1 LALNKERKEEIVEAY
16 AERLSRSNVA
26 IWANY
31 RGVKAKQF
39 ENLRNT
45 LRPSNAEMMVVKN
58 TLMRVALEQQNLPYD
73 DKMMEGPC
81 TVTFIYDDIP
91 AATRTVANF
100 ARDNEA
106 LFQLVGGLVGGKVV
120 DAAQVRELVNL
131 PSRDVL
137 LARVVGGIGA
147 PISGFVGTLS
157 AMLRGLV
164 NVLDAHRKQL
174 EGSAG

>member
-1 LALNKERKEEIVEAY
+1 
-16 AERLSRSNVA
+16 
-26 IWANY
+26 
-31 RGVKAKQF
+31 
-39 ENLRNT
+39 
-45 LRPSNAEMMVVKN
+45 
-58 TLMRVALEQQNLPYD
+58 MRVLTGHQGRPR
-73 DKMMEGPC
+73 GPAQGA
-81 TVTFIYDDIP
+81 VVEL
-91 AATRTVANF
+91 R
-100 ARDNEA
+100 EA
-106 LFQLVGGLVGGKVV
+106 QPVGGKVI